1 MWIANDLQI
10 KSKSNLKNN
19 RFRFDL
25 MKKKKLFDLILIWLQ
40 LYEKNKSNHQIFFII
55 IQADQPLNFL
65 IISR

>member
-25 MKKKKLFDLILIWLQ
+25 MKKKKLYDLILILFQ
-40 LYEKNKSNHQIFFII
+40 LYEKKNQIIKTC
-55 IQADQPLNFL
+55 
-65 IISR
+65 